1 MLDFY
6 KQSSLTSE
14 VNMLK
19 KVFLLI
25 SLFLISSIVVAS
37 EKSVYEFSWLDKDK
51 EIYVLQNR
59 KFRKV
64 GKVYVGAD
72 AVKTISG
79 AFVDAYGGNVRGG
92 YFFSEDW
99 GIEGVF
105 GKSSGDKNDTAKGVE
120 DQQSKAFY
128 RKVDTYFGAMAMWS
142 PFYSKINTFN
152 KVFYYDWMFGLG
164 VASVKIMD
172 NRNEFA
178 STASESLTS
187 SNGIGAIWNTGLR
200 VYINES
206 WSLRIDVTG
215 LHVKPEDSDIE
226 DNGNTV
232 TTSSLFSNYDLGF
245 GLNYAF

>member
-1 MLDFY
+1 
-6 KQSSLTSE
+6 
-14 VNMLK
+14 
-19 KVFLLI
+19 
-25 SLFLISSIVVAS
+25 
-37 EKSVYEFSWLDKDK
+37 
-51 EIYVLQNR
+51 
-59 KFRKV
+59 
-64 GKVYVGAD
+64 
-72 AVKTISG
+72 
-79 AFVDAYGGNVRGG
+79 
-92 YFFSEDW
+92 
-99 GIEGVF
+99 
-105 GKSSGDKNDTAKGVE
+105 
-120 DQQSKAFY
+120 
-128 RKVDTYFGAMAMWS
+128 MAMWS

-178 STASESLTS
+178 STASDSLTS